1 MAVTAD
7 AARRHCV
14 AFPSSRI
21 ISLNYREMWRED
33 VMTLTISPP
42 AVATTAVPDLRRHL
56 RFSCAAEA
64 DATTVDGRRH
74 LMGTV
79 SELSR
84 CGCYLDTP
92 DAFDVGARM
101 RLQIHHDG
109 RSCDLPARVIY
120 VHKGWGMGVVFD
132 GATAGQLAALDQW
145 LVQLC
150 RNSLTRI
157 ES

>member
-1 MAVTAD
+1 MQKEGVMSVT
-7 AARRHCV
+7 
-14 AFPSSRI
+14 
-21 ISLNYREMWRED
+21 L
-33 VMTLTISPP
+33 SPP
-42 AVATTAVPDLRRHL
+42 SVAPTQVADLRKHL

-64 DATTVDGRRH
+64 DATTLDGRHH

-92 DAFDVGARM
+92 DAFDVGTRI
-101 RLQIHHDG
+101 RLQIHHNG

-150 RNSLTRI
+150 RDSLTRI